1 LALINNTD
9 LRLGWEKDAS
19 ITSDA
24 LWLGGFLR
32 VFGEVGP
39 YKIVRE
45 IDNEGE
51 PVGYRM
57 ATPEEQLSSNDHATY
72 LQLPQRKEFTFDYL
86 TEQLKRSRTASA
98 RFVKRSQD
106 LGLIKFVREIPNNNK
121 GRPIRVYT
129 KVSEEEF
136 MR

>member
-1 LALINNTD
+1 
-9 LRLGWEKDAS
+9 
-19 ITSDA
+19 
-24 LWLGGFLR
+24 
-32 VFGEVGP
+32 
-39 YKIVRE
+39 
-45 IDNEGE
+45 
-51 PVGYRM
+51 
-57 ATPEEQLSSNDHATY
+57 
-72 LQLPQRKEFTFDYL
+72 L